1 MNNDTTIKFLY
12 PDEKKRLFQAI
23 YEDTSKYHIRNKAIF
38 YIAEYAGLRASEIG
52 LIKLTDIN
60 MEKKEIYFK
69 RLKGSNN
76 NTLRILEPA
85 VYSSLLEYLRYRENN
100 GIESIYLFVSQ
111 KGNPISRKTL
121 DAIMKNYCRTAHI
134 PKDKAHMHTLKH
146 TRAVDMAELG
156 LDTKEVQYWIGHK
169 SIKNTEVY
177 LQFTSKQQETLY
189 RKIAILTEQ
198 I

>member
-1 MNNDTTIKFLY
+1 MNNGTTIKFLH
-12 PDEKKRLFQAI
+12 PDEKRRLFQVI
-23 YEDTSKYHIRNKAIF
+23 NEDMSTHHVRNKAIF

-76 NTLRILEPA
+76 NTLRILDMN
-85 VYSSLLEYLRYRENN
+85 VYMSLLEYLQYREQHC
-100 GIESIYLFVSQ
+100 IDSSYLFVSQ
-111 KGNPISRKTL
+111 KGKPISRKTL
-121 DAIMKNYCRTAHI
+121 DTIMKKYCRAAAI
-134 PKDKAHMHTLKH
+134 PTEKAHMHTLKH

-169 SIKNTEVY
+169 CIKNTEVY
-177 LQFTSKQQETLY
+177 LQFTSAQQETLY
-189 RKIAILTEQ
+189 KKITILLEQ
-198 I
+198 F